1 MKKNGQS
8 FFLGITLLIVFGFL
22 SSAWAQQ
29 QTLVVAAYSSVDE
42 IIKSAIPKWKVKHP
56 NVDVRVLRRAF
67 DDHHNAMIAS
77 LSTASNLPD
86 VMVVEFNYLGRFA
99 ASGQLEDLTSAPFQ
113 IRNIQQNYVPFAFH
127 QASISKGAVLAVPAD
142 IGPGT
147 LLYRDDLIGKS
158 SVTEV
163 DLTKSWESYVA
174 SGAKIKAATG
184 AFLMPEASDMAEILI
199 RSNVKPGEGL
209 YFGTD
214 GKVLVESRRFVRAF
228 ELARL
233 VRQQKLD
240 AQWRPWSQPWKDGL
254 RNGKV
259 ASIMSGAWMVGHL
272 ATWIA
277 PDSKG
282 LWRAEQLPGNSWGAW
297 GGTFYTIPKRAKNK
311 VLAWD
316 FVKFMTLNREVQIAA
331 FKSQNAF
338 PALVDAHDDPFFDLP
353 VDYLGGQHARIM
365 WRKASQQVNSIEV
378 NELDQK
384 ASEVIYNQ
392 LDKVLNQD
400 KDIVLALHDARLSL
414 ERMLRH

>member
-1 MKKNGQS
+1 M
-8 FFLGITLLIVFGFL
+8 
-22 SSAWAQQ
+22 
-29 QTLVVAAYSSVDE
+29 
-42 IIKSAIPKWKVKHP
+42 
-56 NVDVRVLRRAF
+56 
-67 DDHHNAMIAS
+67 
-77 LSTASNLPD
+77 
-86 VMVVEFNYLGRFA
+86 
-99 ASGQLEDLTSAPFQ
+99 
-113 IRNIQQNYVPFAFH
+113 
-127 QASISKGAVLAVPAD
+127 PAD

-147 LLYRDDLIGKS
+147 LLYRDDLIRKAG
-158 SVTEV
+158 VTEV

-174 SGAKIKAATG
+174 SGSKIKAVTG
-184 AFLMPEASDMAEILI
+184 AFLMPEASDIAEILI

-214 GKVLVESRRFVRAF
+214 GKVLVESQRFVRAF

-240 AQWRPWSQPWKDGL
+240 AHWRPWSQPWIDGL
-254 RNGKV
+254 RKGEV

-277 PDSKG
+277 PESKG
-282 LWRAEQLPGNSWGAW
+282 LWRSAQLPDNAWGTW

-311 VLAWD
+311 VLAWE
-316 FVKFMTLNREVQIAA
+316 FVKFMTLNREIQISA

-338 PALVDAHDDPFFDLP
+338 PALMDAHDDPFFDLP
-353 VDYLGGQHARIM
+353 VDYLGGQHARIL
-365 WRKASQQVNSIEV
+365 WRKAAQQVNSIEV

-400 KDIVLALHDARLSL
+400 KDIVLALHDARVSL

>member
-1 MKKNGQS
+1 MHNIGLN
-8 FFLGITLLIVFGFL
+8 FFLRISLLIAFLFL

-29 QTLVVAAYSSVDE
+29 HTLVVAAYSNVDE

-56 NVDVRVLRRAF
+56 DVDVRVLRRSF

-86 VMVVEFNYLGRFA
+86 VMVVEFNYLGRFI
-99 ASGQLEDLTSAPFQ
+99 ASGQLEDLTATPFQ
-113 IRNIQQNYVPFAFH
+113 IRNIQQSYVPFAFH
-127 QASISKGAVLAVPAD
+127 QASISAGAVLAAPAD

-147 LLYRDDLIGKS
+147 LLYRDDLIRNSG
-158 SVTEV
+158 VTEGE
-163 DLTKSWESYVA
+163 LTKSWESFVA
-174 SGAKIKAATG
+174 SGAKIKSATG
-184 AFLMPEASDMAEILI
+184 AFLIPEASDVAEIFI
-199 RSNVKPGEGL
+199 RTNVKPGEGL
-209 YFGTD
+209 YFGKD

-240 AQWRPWSQPWKDGL
+240 AGWKPWSQPWKDGL
-254 RNGKV
+254 KKGEV

-277 PDSKG
+277 PESQG
-282 LWRAEQLPGNSWGAW
+282 LWRSGQLPGNSWGAW

-311 VLAWD
+311 ALAWE
-316 FVKFMTLNREVQIAA
+316 FVKFMTLNRDVQIAS

-338 PALVDAHDDPFFDLP
+338 PALMDAHNDPFFDMP
-353 VDYLGGQHARIM
+353 VDYLGGQHARLL
-365 WRKASQQVNSIEV
+365 WRKAAQHISSIEV
-378 NELDQK
+378 NKLDQK

-400 KDIVLALHDARLSL
+400 KDIALALHDAKVSL

>member
-8 FFLGITLLIVFGFL
+8 FFLGITLLIGFGFL

-147 LLYRDDLIGKS
+147 LLYRDDLIRKAG
-158 SVTEV
+158 VTEV

-174 SGAKIKAATG
+174 SGSKIKAVTG
-184 AFLMPEASDMAEILI
+184 AFLMPEASDIAEILI

-214 GKVLVESRRFVRAF
+214 GKVLVESQRFVRAF

-240 AQWRPWSQPWKDGL
+240 AHWRPWSQPWIDGL
-254 RNGKV
+254 RKGEV

-277 PDSKG
+277 PESKG
-282 LWRAEQLPGNSWGAW
+282 LWRSAQLPDNAWGTW

-311 VLAWD
+311 VLAWE
-316 FVKFMTLNREVQIAA
+316 FVKFMTLNREIQISA

-338 PALVDAHDDPFFDLP
+338 PALMDAHDDPFFDLP
-353 VDYLGGQHARIM
+353 VDYLGGQHARIL
-365 WRKASQQVNSIEV
+365 WRKAAQQVNSIEV

-400 KDIVLALHDARLSL
+400 KDIVLALHDARVSL

>member
-1 MKKNGQS
+1 MNNNRPS
-8 FFLGITLLIVFGFL
+8 FFLRITLFIGLWFL

-29 QTLVVAAYSSVDE
+29 QTLVVATYSNVDE

-56 NVDVRVLRRAF
+56 GVDVRVLRRAF

-99 ASGQLEDLTSAPFQ
+99 ASGQLEDLTGAPYQ

-127 QASISKGAVLAVPAD
+127 QASISSGAVLAVPAD

-147 LLYRDDLIGKS
+147 LLYRDDLIRKS
-158 SVTEV
+158 GVTEA

-184 AFLMPEASDMAEILI
+184 AFLIPEASDIAEILI

-214 GKVLVESRRFVRAF
+214 GKVLVESQRFVRAF

-240 AQWRPWSQPWKDGL
+240 ARWTPWSQPWRDGL
-254 RNGKV
+254 RNGEV

-277 PDSKG
+277 PKSKG
-282 LWRAEQLPGNSWGAW
+282 LWRADQLPGNSWGAW

-311 VLAWD
+311 VLAWE
-316 FVKFMTLNREVQIAA
+316 FVKFMTLNRQVQIAA

-338 PALVDAHDDPFFDLP
+338 PALMDAHDDPFFDLP
-353 VDYLGGQHARIM
+353 VDYLGGQHARIL
-365 WRKASQQVNSIEV
+365 WRKAAQHVSPIEV

-384 ASEVIYNQ
+384 ASEVINNQ

-400 KDIVLALHDARLSL
+400 KDIALALSDAKVSL

>member
-1 MKKNGQS
+1 MNNYGPK
-8 FFLGITLLIVFGFL
+8 FFLQITLFIGFGFF

-29 QTLVVAAYSSVDE
+29 QTLVVAAYSNVDE
-42 IIKSAIPKWKVKHP
+42 IIKAALPKWKVKHP
-56 NVDVRVLRRAF
+56 GVEIRVLRRAF

-99 ASGQLEDLTSAPFQ
+99 ASGQLEDLTAAPFQ
-113 IRNIQQNYVPFAFH
+113 IRSIQQSYVPFAFH
-127 QASISKGAVLAVPAD
+127 QASINTGAILAVPAD

-147 LLYRDDLIGKS
+147 LLYRDDLIRKS
-158 SVTEV
+158 GVTET
-163 DLTKSWESYVA
+163 DLTQSWESFVA
-174 SGAKIKAATG
+174 AGARIKASTG
-184 AFLMPEASDMAEILI
+184 AFLIPEASDIAEILI

-214 GKVLVESRRFVRAF
+214 GKILVESRRFVRAF

-240 AQWRPWSQPWKDGL
+240 ARWTPWSQSWKEGL
-254 RNGKV
+254 RNGEV

-272 ATWIA
+272 ASWIA
-277 PDSKG
+277 PESKG
-282 LWRAEQLPGNSWGAW
+282 LWRADQLPDNSRGAW

-311 VLAWD
+311 VLAWE

-338 PALVDAHDDPFFDLP
+338 PALLDAHNDPFFDLP
-353 VDYLGGQHARIM
+353 VDYLGGQHARIL
-365 WRKASQQVNSIEV
+365 WRKAARLISPIEV

-392 LDKVLNQD
+392 LDKVLNQG
-400 KDIVLALHDARLSL
+400 KDIALALSDAKISL
-414 ERMLRH
+414 ERMPRH